1 MRICGLKLT
10 HDGAISVVEDGRL
23 LFSIEMEKINNNVR
37 FKEIEET
44 SIIEEI
50 LEENGIKLEQIDHFV
65 IDGWG
70 GTNQEELAIQ
80 PRLEISELCNKIS
93 AQDCGQAY
101 KLDVNSY
108 EEESRTSNVLSKIEC
123 EGLRINGKKFPY
135 SSYLHVA
142 GHIMSSYATSPF
154 AAKEEDSYI
163 LVWDGGMYP
172 RLYYFDAKNKKIENL
187 GPIFLLIGNIYT
199 IFSQHFGP
207 FKVQGN
213 FAKDS
218 LSIAGKVMAYIAL
231 GSVREELFEL
241 FDKIYNENYTTPM
254 GFANVF
260 ANKFKEAIV
269 EKDYKD
275 EDILATFHVYLQN
288 MLINKLAK
296 KIERQE
302 KKCSNLCISGGCAL
316 NIKWNSAIRNTGMFK
331 EVYVSPFPNDS
342 GSAIGMACCAML
354 DKIGRSNL
362 EWSVYSGPKITKSK
376 EQTEGWSHRPCTIE
390 ELARLLYEKE
400 EPVVFLNDRAELGP
414 RALGNRSILAVAS
427 SKKMKDILNMVK
439 KRESYRPVSP
449 ICLEERAKEI
459 FIPGTPDPYMLFD
472 HIVRDEWKDKVPA
485 VCHIDGTA
493 RLQTVTENQ
502 NPVIFKLLKCYEN
515 LSNIPLLCNTSANYN
530 GSGFFPNVESAI
542 KWGRVNYVWHDNTL
556 YEKDE
561 KIQFNK
567 Q

>member
-1 MRICGLKLT
+1 MLICGLKLT
-10 HDGAISVVEDGRL
+10 HDGAIAVVEDGKL
-23 LFSIEMEKINNNVR
+23 LFSIEMEKINNNAR

-44 SIIEEI
+44 SVIEEI
-50 LEENGIKLEQIDHFV
+50 LAENGVKLEQIDYFI

-70 GTNQEELAIQ
+70 GTNQDELAIQ
-80 PRLEISELCNKIS
+80 PRLEISKLGNKIS
-93 AQDCGQAY
+93 AKDCGQDY

-108 EEESRTSNVLSKIEC
+108 EEESRTANVLSKIDC
-123 EGLRINGKKFPY
+123 DGLLINGKKFPY

-154 AAKEEDSYI
+154 ASKGEDSYI

-172 RLYYFDAKNKKIENL
+172 RLYYFDAKTKRIENM

-213 FAKDS
+213 FAKDN

-231 GSVREELFEL
+231 GSVKDELFEI

-260 ANKFKEAIV
+260 ANKFKDAIAG
-269 EKDYKD
+269 KDYKD

-288 MLINKLAK
+288 MLISKLAK
-296 KIERQE
+296 KISRYN
-302 KKCSNLCISGGCAL
+302 KKCGNLCIAGGCAL
-316 NIKWNSAIRNTGMFK
+316 NIKWNSSIRNTGIFQD
-331 EVYVSPFPNDS
+331 VYVPPFPNDS

-354 DKIGRSNL
+354 EKTGRSYL
-362 EWSVYSGPKITKSK
+362 EWSVYSGPQLTKSK
-376 EQTEGWSHRPCTIE
+376 LVDGWNQRPCSIE
-390 ELARLLYEKE
+390 ELAKLLYEKE
-400 EPVVFLNDRAELGP
+400 EPVVFLNGAAELGP
-414 RALGNRSILAVAS
+414 RALGNRSILASAS

-449 ICLEERAKEI
+449 ICLEDRAKEI
-459 FIPGTPDPYMLFD
+459 FDPGISDQYMLFD
-472 HIVRDEWKDKVPA
+472 HIVKEEWKDKVPA
-485 VCHIDGTA
+485 ICHLDGTA
-493 RLQTVTENQ
+493 RLQTISENQ
-502 NPVIFKLLKCYEN
+502 NQVVAKLLRCYES

-530 GSGFFPNVESAI
+530 GSGFFPNVESAM
-542 KWGRVNYVWHDNTL
+542 KWGRVNYVWNNNIL
-556 YEKDE
+556 YEKE
-561 KIQFNK
+561 VKTQFN
-567 Q
+567 